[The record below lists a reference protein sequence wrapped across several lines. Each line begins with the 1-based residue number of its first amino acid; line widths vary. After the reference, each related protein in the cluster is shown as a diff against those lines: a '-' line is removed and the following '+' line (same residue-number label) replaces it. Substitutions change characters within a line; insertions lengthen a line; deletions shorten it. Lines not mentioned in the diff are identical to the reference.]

1 LPLPPVPSVGW
12 PVRPDGG
19 VYLPADMSLPASS
32 RACVRVPLMRGILPS
47 PLVIGPPSLAA
58 GPRQA

>member
-1 LPLPPVPSVGW
+1 MPLPPVPSVGW
-12 PVRPDGG
+12 PVRPDVG